1 MRKSGILKRTA
12 ACLTAAATILT
23 GTSLGSVNAAVIDPE
38 NPNNYDNFAEALQLA
53 LCSMMQINAEI
64 K

>member
-23 GTSLGSVNAAVIDPE
+23 GISLGSVNAAVINLREPE
-38 NPNNYDNFAEALQLA
+38 QLR
-53 LCSMMQINAEI
+53 
-64 K
+64 

>member
-38 NPNNYDNFAEALQLA
+38 NRTTTIISPKLSSSRFV
-53 LCSMMQINAEI
+53 SMMQINAEI